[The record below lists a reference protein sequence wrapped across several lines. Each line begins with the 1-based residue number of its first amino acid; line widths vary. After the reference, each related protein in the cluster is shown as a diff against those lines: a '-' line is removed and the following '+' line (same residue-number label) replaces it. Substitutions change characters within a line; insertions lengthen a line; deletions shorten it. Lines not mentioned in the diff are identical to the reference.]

1 MRVVISTSAAARL
14 DEAARFVRGYPPST
28 EILIVSASRGAAD
41 DFARDLARTRATF
54 GVHRFSFSQLA
65 AKIAVRYLA
74 ANGRLPAT
82 SLAGEALAARAS
94 FEAASAGRLSY
105 FEPVAALPGF
115 PRAAARTLDE
125 LRQANV
131 PSAALESGGP
141 AERDLAVLLSGFT
154 EQCAAAAALD
164 RAALFTAATE
174 ALARGPG
181 GSSRGTGWPAA
192 PMLLLDVPI
201 ESAVERAF
209 LASLWTHAGDVLA
222 TVPAGDETTLA
233 AYGAIGVAVATADE
247 DADRRSDLGHL
258 RRYVFSA
265 ERPGDRRPV
274 GDVEV
279 FSAPG
284 EGRESL
290 EIARRVLE
298 EARRGVPFDQMA
310 VFLRSPREYV
320 GLLEYAFERA
330 SIPAYFD
337 RGTRRPD
344 PSGRAFVALLS
355 CAVEKLS
362 ARRFDEYLSLG
373 QVPAMTW
380 SPSGPAAPGD
390 ELAQSWL
397 GEQNPES
404 SGKVENPEN
413 PENSESTDEDAIVSG
428 SLRAPWKWEEL
439 IVESAVIGGRDR
451 WRRRLDGLR
460 RDYRTRIAAL
470 EVEEPESP
478 RIRRYRRDLRNLE
491 HLRAFALP
499 IVETLDGWWD
509 EQRSWGEWLERFTA
523 LAPRALRT
531 PARVERVLADL
542 RPMAGVGPVSL
553 EETRDVLAARL
564 VLLERDPPAVR
575 YGAVFVG
582 SPHQARGR
590 TFRTVFL
597 PGLAE
602 RMFPQRLHEDPLLLD
617 DARRGLEGDLATQD
631 ERAKIE
637 RLLLR
642 LGIGAATERVFVSY
656 PRLQVA
662 DSRARVPSFYL
673 LDIARAIRGALP
685 DHQAL
690 QREAATAGAADLD
703 WPAPVD
709 PGRALDDLEHDL
721 ATLRGLLDAPAGDAV
736 RGRARYLLQLND
748 ALRRS
753 LTVRFDRSRR
763 AWRAGDGIVAV
774 TDGIRRVLAS
784 QRLTA
789 RPYSLSALQRFSTCP
804 YQFLLSAVFR
814 LEPWD
819 EPEPLQRMDPLT
831 RGSLFHRMQ
840 ASFFRALKTA
850 GRLPVTPATLDE
862 ALATLDIIVRR
873 EAAAEQEELAPAI
886 DRVWDDEVEEMRQ
899 DLKVWVTRMADGTGW
914 TPEYFEFSFG
924 LSDAGRDEASVK
936 NPVPVDGRYLLRGSV
951 DLIERAADGTLRV
964 TDHKTGKNR
973 TTPNLVIQGGKV
985 LQPVLYSVAVEGAL
999 GRRVVEGRLSFCTR
1013 AGGFAE
1019 VPIVVNDHA
1028 RRAGVEAL
1036 TIVDRAI
1043 ELGFLPPAP
1052 EEHACRWCDF
1062 RPVCGP
1068 GAFDRLRKKDKDK
1081 LADLEALRREP

>member
-1 MRVVISTSAAARL
+1 MRVVTSTSAAVRL
-14 DEAARFVRGYPPST
+14 DEAAQFVRSYPPST

-41 DFARDLARTRATF
+41 DFARGLARTAATF
-54 GVHRFSFSQLA
+54 GMHRFSFSQLA
-65 AKIAVRYLA
+65 AKIAVRHLA

-82 SLAGEALAARAS
+82 ALAGEALAARAVFDS
-94 FEAASAGRLSY
+94 AFAGRLSY
-105 FEPVAALPGF
+105 FAPVARLPGF
-115 PRAAARTLDE
+115 PRAVARTIDD
-125 LRQANV
+125 LRQSKV
-131 PSAALESGGP
+131 SSKALEKGGP
-141 AERDLAVLLSGFT
+141 AERDLAVLSSCFA
-154 EQCAAAAALD
+154 EQCATAAALD
-164 RAALFTAATE
+164 RAALFAAATE
-174 ALARGPG
+174 ALGRAAG
-181 GSSRGTGWPAA
+181 GSPGVPWPTT
-192 PMLLLDVPI
+192 PLLLLDVPI
-201 ESAVERAF
+201 ESTVERAF
-209 LASLWTHAGDVLA
+209 LASLRAHAADLFA
-222 TVPAGDETTLA
+222 TVPAGDDTTLDAYRALGVSVA
-233 AYGAIGVAVATADE
+233 AAEE
-247 DADRRSDLGHL
+247 DTDRRSDLGHL

-265 ERPGDRRPV
+265 ERPGDRRPL

-298 EARRGVPFDQMA
+298 EAQRGVPFDQMA

-330 SIPAYFD
+330 RVPAYFD

-373 QVPAMTW
+373 QVPAIT
-380 SPSGPAAPGD
+380 PSLSEFALPAD
-390 ELAQSWL
+390 ELTQSML
-397 GEQNPES
+397 GQQNA
-404 SGKVENPEN
+404 ENPEN
-413 PENSESTDEDAIVSG
+413 PENLETPDDEAAIVAG

-460 RDYRTRIAAL
+460 HDYRTRIEAL
-470 EVEEPESP
+470 RTEEPESP
-478 RIRRYRRDLRNLE
+478 RIRRYQRDLRNLE

-499 IVETLDGWWD
+499 IVDTLDGWW
-509 EQRSWGEWLERFTA
+509 EERLSWGGWLDRFSA

-531 PARVERVLADL
+531 PWRVERILADL

-553 EETRDVLAARL
+553 EEARDVLAERL
-564 VLLERDPPAVR
+564 VLLERDPPPVR
-575 YGAVFVG
+575 YGGVFVG

-617 DARRGLEGDLATQD
+617 DARRTLGTHLATQD
-631 ERAKIE
+631 ERAKLE

-642 LGIGAATERVFVSY
+642 LGVGAATERAFVSY

-673 LDIARAIRGALP
+673 LDVARAIRGSLP
-685 DHQAL
+685 HHQAL
-690 QREAATAGAADLD
+690 QREAAAMGAADLD
-703 WPAPVD
+703 WPAPAD
-709 PGRALDDLEHDL
+709 PSRALDDLEHDL
-721 ATLRGLLDAPAGDAV
+721 ATLRGLLDAPAGHAV
-736 RGRARYLLQLND
+736 KGRARYLLQLND

-753 LTVRFDRSRR
+753 LTVRFERSRP
-763 AWRAGDGIVAV
+763 AWRPGDGIVSV
-774 TDGIRRVLAS
+774 TDGIRPVIAS

-789 RPYSLSALQRFSTCP
+789 RPYSLSALQRFATCP
-804 YQFLLSAVFR
+804 YQFLLSAIFR

-840 ASFFRALKTA
+840 AAFFRALKELQH
-850 GRLPVTPATLDE
+850 LPVTPATLGN
-862 ALATLDIIVRR
+862 ALTVLDGVIRR
-873 EAAAEQEELAPAI
+873 EAAAEKEELAPAI
-886 DRVWDDEVEEMRQ
+886 DRVWDDEVEDMRQ
-899 DLKVWVTRMADGTGW
+899 DLKAWVTRMAESAGW

-924 LSDAGRDEASVK
+924 LNDQGRDEASLAD
-936 NPVPVDGRYLLRGSV
+936 PVPVGGYLLRGAV
-951 DLIERAADGTLRV
+951 DLIERSAEGTLRV

-973 TTPNLVIQGGKV
+973 TTPNLIIQGGKV
-985 LQPVLYSVAVEGAL
+985 LQPVLYGMAVETAL
-999 GRRVVEGRLSFCTR
+999 GRRVVEGRLWFCTR

-1019 VPIVVNDHA
+1019 VPIPLNDHA
-1028 RRAGVEAL
+1028 RRAGLEAL

-1043 ELGFLPPAP
+1043 ELGFLPRAP

-1068 GAFDRLRKKDKDK
+1068 GVAERVRRKDKAK